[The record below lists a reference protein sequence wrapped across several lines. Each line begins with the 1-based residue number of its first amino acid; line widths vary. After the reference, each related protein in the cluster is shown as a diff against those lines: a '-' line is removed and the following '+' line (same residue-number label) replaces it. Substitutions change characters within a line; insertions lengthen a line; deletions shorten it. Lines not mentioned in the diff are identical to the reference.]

1 MMATFLEA
9 AVGSVG
15 DDDAGSG
22 SAVVNTLRQVG
33 SAVAV
38 AAMGSVLSGVYQRD
52 LDPELGGL
60 PSTGADAA
68 RESVFGAAAV
78 AEKLGP
84 TGSALLRSA
93 QPAYVDGMSAVM
105 WCCFGLAVVGA
116 ALCLALLP
124 KRESFASVTPH
135 RPGAG

>member
-1 MMATFLEA
+1 MATSLEA

-52 LDPELGGL
+52 LDPALGGL
-60 PSTGADAA
+60 PSTAADAA

-93 QPAYVDGMSAVM
+93 QLAYVDGMSAV